1 MGDAMAFPLREAQPR
16 SGAFRVSSSPGDRFA
31 ACFMQRAGL
40 DWILSPDGNVLETN
54 EAAADLLGVTASTIE
69 GRAFTDALWWAAGP
83 DAEPLVRERVALAA
97 KGYPARCEL
106 ALRTAGRETELYELC
121 FTPIIDDANAVTMI
135 LVEARDV
142 TAQKRMSEAAAAE
155 IVVRRRVE
163 ADRDELAGAAEEEK
177 RWLRTVI
184 AHAPVGVVL
193 LRGARG
199 ERVIVNPFARP
210 FLGDPARSE
219 ETIVRFDGEM
229 CAPGGAPCQRRTRL
243 ALRAL
248 GGETIVGEEAL
259 LRRADGREARLLL
272 SASPILDA
280 RGTIYGAVLLLKD
293 ISKLRS
299 SNAPP
304 PLPRW

>member
-1 MGDAMAFPLREAQPR
+1 MAFPLREAEPR

-31 ACFMQRAGL
+31 ACFLQRAGL
-40 DWILSPDGNVLETN
+40 DWILTPDGNVLETN
-54 EAAADLLGVTASTIE
+54 AAAADLLGVTASAIA
-69 GRAFTDALWWAAGP
+69 GRSFTDALWWSGGP
-83 DAEPLVRERVALAA
+83 DAEAVVREHVALAA
-97 KGYPARCEL
+97 KGYPSRCEL
-106 ALRTAGRETELYELC
+106 ALRTAGHDTALYELC
-121 FTPIIDDANAVTMI
+121 FTPIVDEADAVAMI
-135 LVEARDV
+135 LLEARDV
-142 TAQKRMSEAAAAE
+142 TAQKRMSEAAATE
-155 IVVRRRVE
+155 IIVRRRVE
-163 ADRDELAGAAEEEK
+163 ADRDDLARSAEEEK

-210 FLGDPARSE
+210 FLGEPVRSE

-229 CAPGGAPCQRRTRL
+229 CAPGGAPCSRRMRL
-243 ALRAL
+243 AVRAL

-299 SNAPP
+299 SSAPP